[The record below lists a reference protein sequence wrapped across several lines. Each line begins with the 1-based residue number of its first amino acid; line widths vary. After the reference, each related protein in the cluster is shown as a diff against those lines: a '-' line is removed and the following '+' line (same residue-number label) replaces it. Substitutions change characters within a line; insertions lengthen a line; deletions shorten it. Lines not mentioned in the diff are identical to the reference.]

1 MIRIDR
7 EGPVTRV
14 TLDRPERRN
23 AFSWEMIVALGD
35 AIAGLETDRDCRC
48 VVITGAGD
56 HFCAGRDLAAS
67 TRDGGLPGVLERDE
81 AWTRIYRLLRRLA
94 APSVAVVRGYA
105 VAGGFTLAMGCDF
118 VLAERSAQFGAFEMR
133 HGFPASVCTPILARL
148 AGPRLGLEFAMLGE
162 AIPAE
167 RLFAAGLINRLAD
180 GAEALA
186 TLEADFVGK
195 LAALDPRAVKLTR
208 DTFRAA
214 ETMPL
219 DHALDMG
226 RQLNQMLA
234 ALGRFQAAGGKAGEK
249 GENKK

>member
-1 MIRIDR
+1 MLDIERRD
-7 EGPVTRV
+7 GVT
-14 TLDRPERRN
+14 TLRLNRPERKN
-23 AFSWEMIVALGD
+23 AFDRALTLRL
-35 AIAGLETDRDCRC
+35 AEALERETADPACRV
-48 VVITGAGD
+48 VVIKGAGGT
-56 HFCAGRDLAAS
+56 FSAGRDLRAAGE
-67 TRDGGLPGVLERDE
+67 DFKDDAFAVDD
-81 AWTRIYRLLRRLA
+81 AWVRIFHALHRSPR
-94 APSVAVVRGYA
+94 PSVAVVGGWA

-133 HGFPASVCTPILARL
+133 HGFPASVCTPILSRL

-167 RLFAAGLINRLAD
+167 RLFASGLINRLAD

-186 TLEADFVGK
+186 ALEADFVGK